1 MRTLLVVITLAFA
14 SFASASDD
22 FRLGSTLLLSVGESD
37 AIVKP
42 LGCRYTDALQL
53 KIEKQDARIE
63 ALKVY
68 YKDGSSRTVKVD
80 KHYGKDERS
89 SWLKLDRR
97 KCVTKIRVEGYAKRK
112 MAEVKIYGRRD

>member
-1 MRTLLVVITLAFA
+1 MRTLLFAITLTFA
-14 SFASASDD
+14 SLASASDD

-42 LGCRYTDALQL
+42 LACRYTDSLQL
-53 KIEKQDARIE
+53 KVEKQDARIE

-80 KHYGKDERS
+80 KNFEKDERS

-112 MAEVKIYGRRD
+112 MSEVKIYGRRD

>member
-80 KHYGKDERS
+80 KNYGKDERS